1 MSNEQKYMRHGMG
14 AVRPYTYCNL
24 DLLDFVR
31 EVFAAEELERLPVR
45 DGFHVE
51 ARIGD
56 SMIVFEAGSFPPT
69 ASVTRNS
76 IYVYVPD
83 VDAAYKR
90 AMERGATS
98 ISAPENKPYQERAC
112 GVKDTFGNTWYIATY
127 TG

>member
-1 MSNEQKYMRHGMG
+1 MSTEKKHIRHGVG
-14 AVRPYTYCNL
+14 VVRPFLYGL
-24 DLLDFVR
+24 PDLPEFVKQ
-31 EVFAAEELERLPVR
+31 VFSATELERNTVPG
-45 DGFHVE
+45 GFHVE

-56 SMIVFEAGSFPPT
+56 SVVVMAAMDAPYEA
-69 ASVTRNS
+69 ATRAS

-90 AMERGATS
+90 AIEMGASS
-98 ISAPENKPYQERAC
+98 IGAPENKPYQERAC